1 MPSSTPILLTKN
13 DVWNMRLVF
22 AYVQDYYDIDP
33 DMLYAL
39 ELFRDH
45 ASTEHKKTDLT
56 DFNLYSGDFLEA
68 LELYDNIKEE
78 LPKSSQINTRWL
90 RYKINKIN

>member
-1 MPSSTPILLTKN
+1 MPSSTPVLLTKN

-22 AYVQDYYDIDP
+22 AYVQDYYNIDP
-33 DMLYAL
+33 DLLYAL
-39 ELFRDH
+39 ELFRDN

-68 LELYDNIKEE
+68 LELYENIKKE